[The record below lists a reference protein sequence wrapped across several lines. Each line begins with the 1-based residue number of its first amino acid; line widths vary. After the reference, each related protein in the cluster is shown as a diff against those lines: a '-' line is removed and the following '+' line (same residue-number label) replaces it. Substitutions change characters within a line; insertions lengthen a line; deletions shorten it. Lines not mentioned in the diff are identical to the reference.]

1 MRKSAF
7 AKIALILIGTT
18 FLGYA
23 AYLRSETYEDENTFI
38 VIGIII
44 IILAVISFFFGESE
58 EKITQEE

>member
-1 MRKSAF
+1 M
-7 AKIALILIGTT
+7 GTMC
-18 FLGYA
+18 LGYA
-23 AYLRSETYEDENTFI
+23 AYLRSIMENENTFI